1 MLDFLRGVEEDL
13 LETYARCVCR
23 VRCGIDKRSP
33 PDCLESFCGEKKQQ
47 SVLIGEIF
55 LFIRREKKFFLRGIN
70 NLPTTYKIMPD
81 EAELTSNLR

>member
-23 VRCGIDKRSP
+23 VRCGKDKRSR
-33 PDCLESFCGEKKQQ
+33 PDCLESVCGEKRQQ

-55 LFIRREKKFFLRGIN
+55 FIYSTRKKFFLRGIN

-81 EAELTSNLR
+81 EDELTLNLR